1 MGFLIFPIY
10 FFHYFFPLWP
20 SPSYQILITP
30 FDSFLHQTATPSS
43 LLPLLIPVT
52 TQTFWVFKIST
63 LPSTLS
69 HSVPPQLL
77 PHSSIDRSAV
87 SMLDVIL
94 QELVFMGNWVIG
106 YSQITLFIDL
116 STGFKVW
123 KARMFPIKWLLL
135 NLRKKLDL
143 HTNYMISPDKSSW

>member
-1 MGFLIFPIY
+1 
-10 FFHYFFPLWP
+10 
-20 SPSYQILITP
+20 
-30 FDSFLHQTATPSS
+30 
-43 LLPLLIPVT
+43 
-52 TQTFWVFKIST
+52 
-63 LPSTLS
+63 
-69 HSVPPQLL
+69 
-77 PHSSIDRSAV
+77 
-87 SMLDVIL
+87 MLDVIL

-143 HTNYMISPDKSSW
+143 HTNYMISPDKSS